1 MIVLFKKEETYKA
14 GGVFPVVSIPV
25 EAQGE
30 AKDFND
36 FQWWAPTDKW
46 NTWLKANPRSW
57 QAESEETEKDF
68 RKRLY
73 ESLVEEGEID
83 SKVLDF
89 TSFNSL
95 LEADAAGSGSAVAVS
110 SAEQPTEEQK
120 KNYTKFVFAY
130 NRLKEGGK
138 IKDELNASD
147 LKKGEDYAIIWDL
160 PGNGGASVV
169 ETRQAYKSKVVSDL
183 PNGVLVKI
191 DESIPFGKFQE
202 ESDAGNTIMKIAGFG
217 GQILAGGV
225 AAAAV
230 IGGGILATKA
240 IAGQAARFAAR
251 KSTSGGVSWLSRI
264 LGSGAETAVA
274 SNAPIAAV
282 DAAAAS
288 SSLELATGVSAEALG
303 TAGATEIT
311 VGSAVPAAAAASE
324 GGVAAGAAASNPIG
338 WIIAAVAVTAG
349 VVQRI
354 VNWTSDAQAPKLGD
368 IEDEGWAKDAFMPG
382 TIPDGE
388 AITICW
394 TQDAG
399 NSWFTDILWNEDTR
413 TTMDLIKLGNFK
425 GRSIFLMVQINSKE
439 YDAILKSKEMILLS
453 FEENAKFERGY
464 FDNDDLEFEM
474 IAVEKG
480 ESSNVISTIF
490 EGYCSWEEIEGAYRG
505 ADDSFV
511 GVPENAP
518 DEYSFHYKLGKGDRD
533 INVTGTLIKDLAS
546 LDVMKT
552 TFAVGSPA
560 PNESASTFNL
570 EIDWKKISES
580 TEVLSFSD
588 FSKLPLTAVPT
599 FEAEGDEAAAA
610 PTDPDNEDKYLTQTE
625 KIAAY
630 EVKTIEFADKALE
643 DQQLPDLKTFI
654 VPNNYLEAT
663 DNEEIVVQPIQEV
676 TLRYPRRG
684 TISVESEAA
693 PEPIPVGATGA
704 TGPDV
709 EGGVP
714 VEVTTDEVKIKY
726 RDNPEILN
734 KIGIGDTG
742 KIKDRDRKDK
752 HKFLDMITPEE
763 KKELGIEDWD
773 WIKKVKIYKDGKT
786 GEPYLIKFKS
796 GGLDEDRKRKI
807 TAEDPNFD
815 TALKVANRIQAG
827 FKQVEDKDSE

>member
-1 MIVLFKKEETYKA
+1 MIVLFKKGETYKA
-14 GGVFPVVSIPV
+14 GGAFPVVSIPV

-30 AKDFND
+30 KKDFND

-57 QAESEETEKDF
+57 QAESEEAEKDF
-68 RKRLY
+68 KKRLY

-95 LEADAAGSGSAVAVS
+95 LEEDAAGSGSSVAVS

-138 IKDELNASD
+138 IKDELNASS

-202 ESDAGNTIMKIAGFG
+202 ESDAGNTLMKIAGFG
-217 GQILAGGV
+217 SQILAGGV
-225 AAAAV
+225 AAAAA
-230 IGGGILATKA
+230 IGGGLWATKK
-240 IAGQAARFAAR
+240 IAGGAARLVAR
-251 KSTSGGVSWLSRI
+251 KEIKGGVSWLSRI
-264 LGSGAETAVA
+264 FGSGAGKGVA
-274 SNAPIAAV
+274 SNAAK
-282 DAAAAS
+282 
-288 SSLELATGVSAEALG
+288 
-303 TAGATEIT
+303 TAGYYKDGVLQQFVGKIPK
-311 VGSAVPAAAAASE
+311 GSAFVEVGAAIP
-324 GGVAAGAAASNPIG
+324 GAAAVEGGAGAGGIIAAESNPIG
-338 WIIAAVAVTAG
+338 WIITAVVITAG
-349 VVQRI
+349 IVQRL
-354 VNWTSDAQAPKLGD
+354 VNWTSDAQAPRLGD
-368 IEDEGWAKDAFMPG
+368 IEDEGWAKDSFMPG

-439 YDAILKSKEMILLS
+439 YDAVLKSKEMILLS

-480 ESSNVISTIF
+480 ESSNIISTIF
-490 EGYCSWEEIEGAYRG
+490 EGYCAWEEMEGAYRG

-560 PNESASTFNL
+560 PNESESTLNL

-580 TEVLSFSD
+580 TEVLSFSN
-588 FSKLPLTAVPT
+588 FSKLPLIAVPT
-599 FEAEGDEAAAA
+599 FEAEGDEAAA
-610 PTDPDNEDKYLTQTE
+610 PTDPDKEDKYLTQTE

-654 VPNNYLEAT
+654 VPNNYLEST

-676 TLRYPRRG
+676 TLKYPRRG

-693 PEPIPVGATGA
+693 PEPIPVGVEGVTGA
-704 TGPDV
+704 TGPDI

-714 VEVTTDEVKIKY
+714 IEVTTDQVKIKY
-726 RDNPEILN
+726 RDNPAALN
-734 KIGIGDTG
+734 SIGIPDVT
-742 KIKDRDRKDK
+742 KIKDKDK
-752 HKFLDMITPEE
+752 DDNIKILDMITPEE
-763 KKELGIEDWD
+763 KKDLDIEDWD
-773 WIKKVKIYKDGKT
+773 YIKKVKIYKDGKT
-786 GEPYLIKFKS
+786 GEPYLVKFRS
-796 GGLDEDRKRKI
+796 GGTSGYKKRKI
-807 TAEDPNFD
+807 KADNPNFD

>member
-25 EAQGE
+25 EGKGE

-83 SKVLDF
+83 VKVLDF

-130 NRLKEGGK
+130 NRLKGEGK
-138 IKDELNASD
+138 IKDELNASV

-160 PGNGGASVV
+160 PGNGGAPVV

-202 ESDAGNTIMKIAGFG
+202 ESDAGNTLMKIAGFG

-240 IAGQAARFAAR
+240 IAGGAARLAAR
-251 KSTSGGVSWLSRI
+251 SKISGGLTWLKNIVGR
-264 LGSGAETAVA
+264 GAGNAVA
-274 SNAPIAAV
+274 SNATTAAV
-282 DAAAAS
+282 DSAAA

-303 TAGATEIT
+303 GAGATEIVVGSTALETGGAITAST
-311 VGSAVPAAAAASE
+311 VGWIAAA
-324 GGVAAGAAASNPIG
+324 VLP
-338 WIIAAVAVTAG
+338 IAATI
-349 VVQRI
+349 QRL
-354 VNWTSDAQAPKLGD
+354 VNWTSDAQAPRLGQ

-439 YDAILKSKEMILLS
+439 YDAVLKSKEMVLLS
-453 FEENAKFERGY
+453 FEQNAKFERGY
-464 FDNDDLEFEM
+464 FNNDDLEFEM

-490 EGYCSWEEIEGAYRG
+490 EGYCTWEEMEGAYRG

-546 LDVMKT
+546 LDVMKK

-560 PNESASTFNL
+560 SNESAPTFNL

-580 TEVLSFSD
+580 TDVLSFSD
-588 FSKLPLTAVPT
+588 FSKLPLIAVPT

-610 PTDPDNEDKYLTQTE
+610 PTDPDKKNKYLTQTE

-663 DNEEIVVQPIQEV
+663 DNEEIIVQPIQDV
-676 TLRYPRRG
+676 TLKYPRKG

-693 PEPIPVGATGA
+693 PEPVPVGATGE
-704 TGPDV
+704 PEV

-726 RDNPEILN
+726 KDNPEILN
-734 KIGIGDTG
+734 KIGIDDAT
-742 KIKDRDRKDK
+742 KIKDKDRDDK
-752 HKFLDMITPEE
+752 IRFMDMVTPEE

-796 GGLDEDRKRKI
+796 GGLDADRKRKI
-807 TAEDPNFD
+807 TAKDSNFD

-827 FKQVEDKDSE
+827 FTQVEDEDSEEK

>member
-1 MIVLFKKEETYKA
+1 MIVLFKKGETYKA
-14 GGVFPVVSIPV
+14 GGAFPVVSIPV

-30 AKDFND
+30 KKDFND

-68 RKRLY
+68 KKRLY
-73 ESLVEEGEID
+73 ESLIKEGEID
-83 SKVLDF
+83 GKVLDF
-89 TSFNSL
+89 ISFNSL
-95 LEADAAGSGSAVAVS
+95 LEADAAGSGSSVAVS

-138 IKDELNASD
+138 IKDELNADS

-160 PGNGGASVV
+160 PGNTGAPVV

-183 PNGVLVKI
+183 SNGVLVKI
-191 DESIPFGKFQE
+191 DESIPFGKFQD
-202 ESDAGNTIMKIAGFG
+202 ESDAGNTLMKIAGFG

-225 AAAAV
+225 AAAAA
-230 IGGGILATKA
+230 IGGGLWATKK
-240 IAGQAARFAAR
+240 IAGGAARLVAR
-251 KSTSGGVSWLSRI
+251 KEIKGGVSWLSRI
-264 LGSGAETAVA
+264 FGSGAGKGVA
-274 SNAPIAAV
+274 SNAAK
-282 DAAAAS
+282 
-288 SSLELATGVSAEALG
+288 
-303 TAGATEIT
+303 TAGYYKDGVLQQFVGKIPK
-311 VGSAVPAAAAASE
+311 GSAFVEVGAAIP
-324 GGVAAGAAASNPIG
+324 GAAAVEGGAGAGGMIAAESNPIG
-338 WIIAAVAVTAG
+338 WIITAVVITAG
-349 VVQRI
+349 IVQRL
-354 VNWTSDAQAPKLGD
+354 VNWTSDAQAPRLGD
-368 IEDEGWAKDAFMPG
+368 IEDEGWAKDSFMPG

-439 YDAILKSKEMILLS
+439 YDAVLKSKEMILLS

-480 ESSNVISTIF
+480 ESSNIISTIF
-490 EGYCSWEEIEGAYRG
+490 EGYCAWEEMEGAYRG

-546 LDVMKT
+546 LDVMKK

-588 FSKLPLTAVPT
+588 FSKLPLIAVPT

-610 PTDPDNEDKYLTQTE
+610 PTDPDKEDKYLTQTE

-654 VPNNYLEAT
+654 VPNNYLEST

-676 TLRYPRRG
+676 TLKYPRRG

-693 PEPIPVGATGA
+693 PEPIPVGVEGVTGA
-704 TGPDV
+704 TGPDI

-714 VEVTTDEVKIKY
+714 IEVTTDQVKIKY
-726 RDNPEILN
+726 RDNPAALN
-734 KIGIGDTG
+734 SIGIPDVT
-742 KIKDRDRKDK
+742 KIKDKDK
-752 HKFLDMITPEE
+752 DDNIKILDMITPEE
-763 KKELGIEDWD
+763 KKDLDIEDWD
-773 WIKKVKIYKDGKT
+773 YIKKVKIYKDGKT
-786 GEPYLIKFKS
+786 GEPYLVKFRS
-796 GGLDEDRKRKI
+796 GGTSGYKKRKI
-807 TAEDPNFD
+807 KADNPNFD

>member
-25 EAQGE
+25 EGQGE

-83 SKVLDF
+83 AKVLDF

-95 LEADAAGSGSAVAVS
+95 LEADAAGSGSSVAVS

-130 NRLKEGGK
+130 NRLKEEGK
-138 IKDELNASD
+138 IKDELNAAD

-160 PGNGGASVV
+160 PGNDGASVV

-202 ESDAGNTIMKIAGFG
+202 ESNAGNILFKIAGFG

-225 AAAAV
+225 ATLAV
-230 IGGGILATKA
+230 VGGGLWAAKKVV
-240 IAGQAARFAAR
+240 GGAARLAAR
-251 KSTSGGVSWLSRI
+251 KSTSGGASWVYRI
-264 LGSGAETAVA
+264 LGSGAGKGVA
-274 SNAPIAAV
+274 SNAAKTAGYYKNGVLQQFVGKIPKGSAFVRVGAAIPGV
-282 DAAAAS
+282 AAAEGGAGAAS
-288 SSLELATGVSAEALG
+288 SAAL
-303 TAGATEIT
+303 
-311 VGSAVPAAAAASE
+311 
-324 GGVAAGAAASNPIG
+324 ASNPVG
-338 WIIAAVAVTAG
+338 WIIAAVVVTTG
-349 VVQRI
+349 VVQRL

-368 IEDEGWAKDAFMPG
+368 IEDEGWARDSFMPG

-413 TTMDLIKLGNFK
+413 TTMDLVKLGNFK

-453 FEENAKFERGY
+453 FEQNAKFERGY

-480 ESSNVISTIF
+480 ESSNIISTIF
-490 EGYCSWEEIEGAYRG
+490 EGYCAWEEMEGAYRG

-546 LDVMKT
+546 LDVMKK
-552 TFAVGSPA
+552 TFTVGSPA

-580 TEVLSFSD
+580 TEVLRFSD

-599 FEAEGDEAAAA
+599 FEAEGDEAAAD
-610 PTDPDNEDKYLTQTE
+610 PTDPDKEDKYLTQTE

-693 PEPIPVGATGA
+693 PEPVPVGATGA

-714 VEVTTDEVKIKY
+714 VEVTTGEVKIKY
-726 RDNPEILN
+726 RDNPGILN
-734 KIGIGDTG
+734 KIGIGDVS
-742 KIKDRDRKDK
+742 KIKDKDREDK
-752 HKFLDMITPEE
+752 INFLDMITPEE

-773 WIKKVKIYKDGKT
+773 WIKRVKIYKDGKT

-796 GGLDEDRKRKI
+796 GGLDADRKRKI

-827 FKQVEDKDSE
+827 FTQVEDGDSEEK

>member
-25 EAQGE
+25 EGQGE

-83 SKVLDF
+83 VKVLDF

-130 NRLKEGGK
+130 NRLKEEGK
-138 IKDELNASD
+138 IKDELNAAD

-160 PGNGGASVV
+160 PGNDGASVV

-202 ESDAGNTIMKIAGFG
+202 ESDAGNILFKIAGFG

-225 AAAAV
+225 AAVAV
-230 IGGGILATKA
+230 IGGGIWAGKK
-240 IAGQAARFAAR
+240 IAGGAARLAAR
-251 KSTSGGVSWLSRI
+251 SKISGGVSWLKNIVGR
-264 LGSGAETAVA
+264 GAGKGVA
-274 SNAPIAAV
+274 SNAAK
-282 DAAAAS
+282 
-288 SSLELATGVSAEALG
+288 
-303 TAGATEIT
+303 TAGYYKNGVLQQFVGKIPK
-311 VGSAVPAAAAASE
+311 GSAFVRVGAAIP
-324 GGVAAGAAASNPIG
+324 GVAAAEGGAGAATIAAAESNPIG
-338 WIIAAVAVTAG
+338 WIVTAVVVTAG
-349 VVQRI
+349 VVQRL

-368 IEDEGWAKDAFMPG
+368 IEDEGWARDSFMPG

-413 TTMDLIKLGNFK
+413 TTMDLVKLGNFK

-439 YDAILKSKEMILLS
+439 YDAILKSKEMVLLS
-453 FEENAKFERGY
+453 FEQNAKFERGY

-480 ESSNVISTIF
+480 ESSNIISTIF
-490 EGYCSWEEIEGAYRG
+490 EGYCTWEEMEGAYRG

-546 LDVMKT
+546 LDVMKK

-560 PNESASTFNL
+560 SNESASTFNL

-580 TEVLSFSD
+580 TEVLRFSD

-709 EGGVP
+709 GGGVP

-796 GGLDEDRKRKI
+796 GGLDEDRRRKI

-827 FKQVEDKDSE
+827 FTQVEDEDSEEK

>member
-25 EAQGE
+25 EGKGE

-130 NRLKEGGK
+130 NRLKGEGK
-138 IKDELNASD
+138 IKDELNASA

-160 PGNGGASVV
+160 PGNTGSSVV
-169 ETRQAYKSKVVSDL
+169 ESRQAYKSKVVSDL

-202 ESDAGNTIMKIAGFG
+202 ESDAGNTLMKIAGFG
-217 GQILAGGV
+217 SQILTGGLTAV
-225 AAAAV
+225 AA
-230 IGGGILATKA
+230 IGGGIWATKS
-240 IAGQAARFAAR
+240 IASRLAAR
-251 KSTSGGVSWLSRI
+251 KAINGGTSWLGRVV
-264 LGSGAETAVA
+264 GTGAEKAVSSGVARTAA
-274 SNAPIAAV
+274 SNLQYAKDVVAAIPG
-282 DAAAAS
+282 AG
-288 SSLELATGVSAEALG
+288 LEGA
-303 TAGATEIT
+303 AGASEIA
-311 VGSAVPAAAAASE
+311 VGAAVPAAAAAE
-324 GGVAAGAAASNPIG
+324 GGAAAASTTAAASNPIG

-439 YDAILKSKEMILLS
+439 YDAVLKSKEMILLS
-453 FEENAKFERGY
+453 FEQNAKFERGY

-490 EGYCSWEEIEGAYRG
+490 EGYCTWEEMEGAYRG

-546 LDVMKT
+546 LDVMNK

-560 PNESASTFNL
+560 SNESAPTFNL

-580 TEVLSFSD
+580 TDVLSFSD
-588 FSKLPLTAVPT
+588 FSKLPLIAVPT

-610 PTDPDNEDKYLTQTE
+610 PTDPDKENKYLTQTE

-663 DNEEIVVQPIQEV
+663 DNEEIIVQPIQDV
-676 TLRYPRRG
+676 TLKYPRRG
-684 TISVESEAA
+684 TITVESEAA
-693 PEPIPVGATGA
+693 PEPVPVGATGEP
-704 TGPDV
+704 GV

-726 RDNPEILN
+726 KDNPKILN
-734 KIGIGDTG
+734 KIGIDDAT
-742 KIKDRDRKDK
+742 KIKDKDRDDK
-752 HKFLDMITPEE
+752 IRFMDMVTPEE
-763 KKELGIEDWD
+763 KKELGMEDWD

-786 GEPYLIKFKS
+786 GEPYIIKFKS
-796 GGLDEDRKRKI
+796 GGLDADRKRKI
-807 TAEDPNFD
+807 TAKDSNFD

-827 FKQVEDKDSE
+827 FTQVEDEDSEEK

>member
-95 LEADAAGSGSAVAVS
+95 LEADAAGSGSSVAVS

-225 AAAAV
+225 AAAAA
-230 IGGGILATKA
+230 IGGGIWATKK
-240 IAGQAARFAAR
+240 IAGGAARLVAR
-251 KSTSGGVSWLSRI
+251 KEIKGGVSWLSRI
-264 LGSGAETAVA
+264 FGSGAGKGVA
-274 SNAPIAAV
+274 SNAAK
-282 DAAAAS
+282 
-288 SSLELATGVSAEALG
+288 
-303 TAGATEIT
+303 TAGYYKDGVLQQF
-311 VGSAVPAAAAASE
+311 VGKIPKGAAFVEVGAAIP
-324 GGVAAGAAASNPIG
+324 GVAAAEGGAGAATIAAAESNPIG
-338 WIIAAVAVTAG
+338 WIVTAVVITAG

-439 YDAILKSKEMILLS
+439 YDAVLKSKEMVLLS
-453 FEENAKFERGY
+453 FEQNAKFERGY

-490 EGYCSWEEIEGAYRG
+490 EGYCSWEEMEGAYRG

-560 PNESASTFNL
+560 PNESAPTFNL

-610 PTDPDNEDKYLTQTE
+610 PTDPDKENKYLTQTE

-827 FKQVEDKDSE
+827 FKEVEDKDSE

>member
-1 MIVLFKKEETYKA
+1 MIVLFKKGETYKA
-14 GGVFPVVSIPV
+14 GGVFPVMSIPV

-30 AKDFND
+30 KKDFND

-46 NTWLKANPRSW
+46 NSWLKANPRSW
-57 QAESEETEKDF
+57 QAESEESEKDF

-73 ESLVEEGEID
+73 ESLVKEGEING
-83 SKVLDF
+83 KVLDF

-95 LEADAAGSGSAVAVS
+95 LEADAAEPGSSVNVS

-130 NRLKEGGK
+130 NKLKEAGK
-138 IKDELNASD
+138 IKDELNAAS

-202 ESDAGNTIMKIAGFG
+202 ESDAGNTLMKIAGFG
-217 GQILAGGV
+217 GQILTGGLT
-225 AAAAV
+225 AAAA
-230 IGGGILATKA
+230 IGGGIWATKS
-240 IAGQAARFAAR
+240 IASRFASR
-251 KSTSGGVSWLSRI
+251 KAVNGGASWLSRI
-264 LGSGAETAVA
+264 IGTGAEKAVA
-274 SNAPIAAV
+274 SNASTAAV
-282 DAAAAS
+282 DSAVATE
-288 SSLELATGVSAEALG
+288 LELATGVGAESLGAASASEIAV
-303 TAGATEIT
+303 GAT
-311 VGSAVPAAAAASE
+311 VPAAAE
-324 GGVAAGAAASNPIG
+324 GGAGAATIAAAESNPIG
-338 WIIAAVAVTAG
+338 WIVTAVVIAAGTI
-349 VVQRI
+349 QRL
-354 VNWTSDAQAPKLGD
+354 VNFTSDAQAPRLGQ
-368 IEDEGWAKDAFMPG
+368 IEDEGWARDSFMPG

-413 TTMDLIKLGNFK
+413 TTMDLLKLGNFK
-425 GRSIFLMVQINSKE
+425 GRSVFLMVQINSKE

-453 FEENAKFERGY
+453 FDEKAKFERGY
-464 FDNDDLEFEM
+464 IDNDDLEFEM
-474 IAVEKG
+474 VAVEKG
-480 ESSNVISTIF
+480 EANNIISTIF
-490 EGYCSWEEIEGAYRG
+490 EGYCLWDEMEGAYRG

-518 DEYSFHYKLGKGDRD
+518 DEYSFHYKFGKGDRD
-533 INVTGTLIKDLAS
+533 VNVTGSLVKDIAS

-552 TFAVGSPA
+552 TFASGSPT
-560 PNESASTFNL
+560 PNESALTFKL
-570 EIDWKKISES
+570 GVDWKKISES
-580 TEVLSFSD
+580 SEVLSFSD

-599 FEAEGDEAAAA
+599 FEAEGDEAADTE
-610 PTDPDNEDKYLTQTE
+610 TDPEKKDKYLTQTE

-630 EVKTIEFADKALE
+630 EVKSIEFADKALE
-643 DQQLPDLKTFI
+643 GQPLPDLKTFI
-654 VPNNYLEAT
+654 VPNNFLEAT
-663 DNEEIVVQPIQEV
+663 DNEEIVVQPIQDV
-676 TLRYPRRG
+676 TLKYPRRG
-684 TISVESEAA
+684 TIIVESDAA
-693 PEPIPVGATGA
+693 PEPVPVGATGE
-704 TGPDV
+704 PEV

-726 RDNPEILN
+726 RDNPEVLN
-734 KIGIGDTG
+734 KAGIDDAT
-742 KIKDRDRKDK
+742 KIKDKDK
-752 HKFLDMITPEE
+752 EDKIKFMDMITPEE

-773 WIKKVKIYKDGKT
+773 WIKKLKIYKDGKT

-796 GGLDEDRKRKI
+796 GGLDADRKRKI
-807 TAEDPNFD
+807 SSEDANFD

-827 FKQVEDKDSE
+827 FTQVEDKDSE

>member
-1 MIVLFKKEETYKA
+1 
-14 GGVFPVVSIPV
+14 
-25 EAQGE
+25 
-30 AKDFND
+30 
-36 FQWWAPTDKW
+36 
-46 NTWLKANPRSW
+46 
-57 QAESEETEKDF
+57 
-68 RKRLY
+68 
-73 ESLVEEGEID
+73 
-83 SKVLDF
+83 
-89 TSFNSL
+89 
-95 LEADAAGSGSAVAVS
+95 
-110 SAEQPTEEQK
+110 
-120 KNYTKFVFAY
+120 
-130 NRLKEGGK
+130 
-138 IKDELNASD
+138 
-147 LKKGEDYAIIWDL
+147 
-160 PGNGGASVV
+160 VV

-202 ESDAGNTIMKIAGFG
+202 ESDAGNTLMKIAGFG

-225 AAAAV
+225 AAAAA
-230 IGGGILATKA
+230 IGGGLWATKKV
-240 IAGQAARFAAR
+240 AGVAARLVAR
-251 KSTSGGVSWLSRI
+251 KEIKGGVSWLSRI
-264 LGSGAETAVA
+264 FGSGAGKGVA
-274 SNAPIAAV
+274 SNAAK
-282 DAAAAS
+282 
-288 SSLELATGVSAEALG
+288 
-303 TAGATEIT
+303 TAGYYKDGVLQQFVGKIPKGSAFVEVGASTIPGVVATETAAGISAAT
-311 VGSAVPAAAAASE
+311 VG
-324 GGVAAGAAASNPIG
+324 
-338 WIIAAVAVTAG
+338 WIAAAVAVTAG
-349 VVQRI
+349 VVQRL
-354 VNWTSDAQAPKLGD
+354 VNWTSDAQAPRLGD
-368 IEDEGWAKDAFMPG
+368 IEDEGWAKDSFMPG

-480 ESSNVISTIF
+480 ESNNIISTIF
-490 EGYCSWEEIEGAYRG
+490 EGYCAWEEMEGAYRG

-552 TFAVGSPA
+552 TFAAGSPA

-580 TEVLSFSD
+580 SEVLKFSD

-599 FEAEGDEAAAA
+599 FEAEGDEAAA
-610 PTDPDNEDKYLTQTE
+610 PTDPDKEDKYLTQTE

-663 DNEEIVVQPIQEV
+663 DNEEILVQPIQEV
-676 TLRYPRRG
+676 TLKYPRRG
-684 TISVESEAA
+684 TITVESEAA
-693 PEPIPVGATGA
+693 PEPIPVGVEGVTGA
-704 TGPDV
+704 TGPDI

-714 VEVTTDEVKIKY
+714 IEVTTDEVKIKY

-734 KIGIGDTG
+734 KIGIDDAT
-742 KIKDRDRKDK
+742 KIKDRDREDK
-752 HKFLDMITPEE
+752 IKFLDMITPEE

-773 WIKKVKIYKDGKT
+773 WIKKIKVYKDGKT

-796 GGLDEDRKRKI
+796 GGLDADRKRKI
-807 TAEDPNFD
+807 TAKDPNFD

>member
-95 LEADAAGSGSAVAVS
+95 LEADAAGSGSSVAVS

-225 AAAAV
+225 AAAAA
-230 IGGGILATKA
+230 IGGGIWATKK
-240 IAGQAARFAAR
+240 IAGGAARLVAR
-251 KSTSGGVSWLSRI
+251 KEIKGGVSWLSRI
-264 LGSGAETAVA
+264 FGSGAGKGVA
-274 SNAPIAAV
+274 SNAAK
-282 DAAAAS
+282 
-288 SSLELATGVSAEALG
+288 
-303 TAGATEIT
+303 TAGYYKDGVLQQF
-311 VGSAVPAAAAASE
+311 VGKIPKGAAFVEVGAAIP
-324 GGVAAGAAASNPIG
+324 GVAAAEGGAGAATIAAAESNPIG
-338 WIIAAVAVTAG
+338 WIVTAVVITAG

-490 EGYCSWEEIEGAYRG
+490 EGYCSWEEMEGAYRG

-827 FKQVEDKDSE
+827 FKEVEDKDSE

>member
-1 MIVLFKKEETYKA
+1 MIVLFKKGETYKA
-14 GGVFPVVSIPV
+14 GGAFPVVSIPV

-30 AKDFND
+30 KKDFND

-68 RKRLY
+68 KKRLY
-73 ESLVEEGEID
+73 ESLIKEGEID
-83 SKVLDF
+83 GKVLDF
-89 TSFNSL
+89 ISFNSL
-95 LEADAAGSGSAVAVS
+95 LEADAAGSGSSVAVS

-138 IKDELNASD
+138 IKDELNADS

-160 PGNGGASVV
+160 PGNTGAPVV

-191 DESIPFGKFQE
+191 DESIPFGKFQD
-202 ESDAGNTIMKIAGFG
+202 ESDAGNTLMKIAGFG

-225 AAAAV
+225 AAAAA
-230 IGGGILATKA
+230 IGGGLWATKK
-240 IAGQAARFAAR
+240 IAGGAARLVAR
-251 KSTSGGVSWLSRI
+251 KEIKGGVSWLSRI
-264 LGSGAETAVA
+264 FGSGAGKGVA
-274 SNAPIAAV
+274 SNAAK
-282 DAAAAS
+282 
-288 SSLELATGVSAEALG
+288 
-303 TAGATEIT
+303 TAGYYKDGVLQQFVGKIPK
-311 VGSAVPAAAAASE
+311 GSAFVEVGAAIP
-324 GGVAAGAAASNPIG
+324 GAAAVEGGAGAGGMIAAESNPIG
-338 WIIAAVAVTAG
+338 WIITAVVITAG
-349 VVQRI
+349 IVQRL
-354 VNWTSDAQAPKLGD
+354 VNWTSDAQAPRLGD
-368 IEDEGWAKDAFMPG
+368 IEDEGWAKDSFMPG

-439 YDAILKSKEMILLS
+439 YDAVLKSKEMILLS

-480 ESSNVISTIF
+480 ESSNIISTIF
-490 EGYCSWEEIEGAYRG
+490 EGYCAWEEMEGAYRG

-546 LDVMKT
+546 LDVMKK

-588 FSKLPLTAVPT
+588 FSKLPLIAVPT

-610 PTDPDNEDKYLTQTE
+610 PTDPDKADKYLTQTE

-654 VPNNYLEAT
+654 VPNNYLEST

-676 TLRYPRRG
+676 TLKYPRRG

-693 PEPIPVGATGA
+693 PEPIPVGVEGVTGA
-704 TGPDV
+704 TGPDI

-714 VEVTTDEVKIKY
+714 IEVTTDQVKIKY
-726 RDNPEILN
+726 RDNPAALN
-734 KIGIGDTG
+734 SIGIPDVT
-742 KIKDRDRKDK
+742 KIKDKDK
-752 HKFLDMITPEE
+752 DDNIKILDMITPEE
-763 KKELGIEDWD
+763 KKDLDIEDWD
-773 WIKKVKIYKDGKT
+773 YIKKVKIYKDGKT
-786 GEPYLIKFKS
+786 GEPYLVKFRS
-796 GGLDEDRKRKI
+796 GGTSGYKKRKI
-807 TAEDPNFD
+807 KADNPNFD

>member
-1 MIVLFKKEETYKA
+1 MIVLFKKGETYKA
-14 GGVFPVVSIPV
+14 GGSFPVVSIPV

-30 AKDFND
+30 KKDFND

-46 NTWLKANPRSW
+46 NTWLKAHPRSW

-73 ESLVEEGEID
+73 ESLVKEGEID

-95 LEADAAGSGSAVAVS
+95 LEADAAGSGSSVSVS
-110 SAEQPTEEQK
+110 SSEQPTEDQK
-120 KNYTKFVFAY
+120 KNYTKFIFAY
-130 NRLKEGGK
+130 NRLKESGK
-138 IKDELNASD
+138 IKDELNAAS

-160 PGNGGASVV
+160 PGNGGAPVV

-191 DESIPFGKFQE
+191 DETIPFGKLQD
-202 ESDAGNTIMKIAGFG
+202 ESDAGNVLMKIAGFG
-217 GQILAGGV
+217 GQILAGGLT
-225 AAAAV
+225 AAAA
-230 IGGGILATKA
+230 IGGGIWATKSIASRLISRKA
-240 IAGQAARFAAR
+240 I
-251 KSTSGGVSWLSRI
+251 SGGTSWFGRI
-264 LGSGAETAVA
+264 LGSGAEKAVA
-274 SNAPIAAV
+274 SGYYK
-282 DAAAAS
+282 D
-288 SSLELATGVSAEALG
+288 GVIQQFAGKIPKGSTFVEVGETIPGAIEAG
-303 TAGATEIT
+303 E
-311 VGSAVPAAAAASE
+311 
-324 GGVAAGAAASNPIG
+324 GAAALATVG
-338 WIIAAVAVTAG
+338 WIAAAVAVTATI
-349 VVQRI
+349 QRL
-354 VNWTSDAQAPKLGD
+354 VNWTSDAQAPRLGQ
-368 IEDEGWAKDAFMPG
+368 IEDEGWANDSFMPG

-399 NSWFTDILWNEDTR
+399 NSWFEDVLWNEDTR

-439 YDAILKSKEMILLS
+439 YDAVLKSKEMILLS
-453 FEENAKFERGY
+453 FEQNAKFERGY

-480 ESSNVISTIF
+480 ESNNIISTIF
-490 EGYCSWEEIEGAYRG
+490 GGYCTWEEMEGAYRG

-533 INVTGTLIKDLAS
+533 INVTGTLIKDIGS

-552 TFAVGSPA
+552 TFAAGSPA
-560 PNESASTFNL
+560 PNESAATFNL

-580 TEVLSFSD
+580 SGVLSFSD

-599 FEAEGDEAAAA
+599 FEAEGDEAAAVK
-610 PTDPDNEDKYLTQTE
+610 TDPEKENKYLTQTE

-663 DNEEIVVQPIQEV
+663 DNEEIVVQPIQDV
-676 TLRYPRRG
+676 TLKYPRRG
-684 TISVESEAA
+684 TITVESDSA
-693 PEPIPVGATGA
+693 PEPVPVGATGE
-704 TGPDV
+704 PEV

-714 VEVTTDEVKIKY
+714 IEVTTDEVKIKY
-726 RDNPEILN
+726 KDNPEVLN
-734 KIGIGDTG
+734 KIGIDDAT
-742 KIKDRDRKDK
+742 KIKDKDRDDK
-752 HKFLDMITPEE
+752 IRFMDMITPEE

-796 GGLDEDRKRKI
+796 GGLDADRKRKI
-807 TAEDPNFD
+807 SAEDSNFD
-815 TALKVANRIQAG
+815 AALKVANRIQAG
-827 FKQVEDKDSE
+827 FTQVEDKDSEEK

>member
-1 MIVLFKKEETYKA
+1 MIVLFKKGETYKA
-14 GGVFPVVSIPV
+14 GGAFPVVSIPV

-30 AKDFND
+30 KKDFND

-57 QAESEETEKDF
+57 QAESEETEKEF
-68 RKRLY
+68 KKRLY
-73 ESLVEEGEID
+73 ESLVKEGEID
-83 SKVLDF
+83 AKVLDF
-89 TSFNSL
+89 SSFNSL
-95 LEADAAGSGSAVAVS
+95 LEADAAGSGSSVSVS
-110 SAEQPTEEQK
+110 SADQPSEEQK

-138 IKDELNASD
+138 IKDELNAAS

-160 PGNGGASVV
+160 PGNTGAPVV

-202 ESDAGNTIMKIAGFG
+202 ESDAGNVLMKIAGFG
-217 GQILAGGV
+217 SQILAGGLTTV
-225 AAAAV
+225 AA
-230 IGGGILATKA
+230 IGGGIWATKS
-240 IAGQAARFAAR
+240 IGSRLAAR
-251 KSTSGGVSWLSRI
+251 KAINGGTSWLSRI
-264 LGSGAETAVA
+264 VGGGAEKAVA
-274 SNAPIAAV
+274 SNSS
-282 DAAAAS
+282 AAAATE
-288 SSLELATGVSAEALG
+288 LELATGVGAESLG
-303 TAGATEIT
+303 AAGATEIAVGSTALETGGAISAAT
-311 VGSAVPAAAAASE
+311 VG
-324 GGVAAGAAASNPIG
+324 
-338 WIIAAVAVTAG
+338 WIAAAVAVTAG
-349 VVQRI
+349 VVQRL
-354 VNWTSDAQAPKLGD
+354 VNWTSDAQAPRLGQ
-368 IEDEGWAKDAFMPG
+368 IEDEGWANDSFMPG

-439 YDAILKSKEMILLS
+439 YDAILKSKEMVLLS
-453 FEENAKFERGY
+453 FEQNAKFERGY

-480 ESSNVISTIF
+480 EYNNFISTIF
-490 EGYCSWEEIEGAYRG
+490 EGYCTWEEMEGAYRG
-505 ADDSFV
+505 ADDAFV

-533 INVTGTLIKDLAS
+533 INVTGTLIKDIGS

-552 TFAVGSPA
+552 TFVAGSST
-560 PNESASTFNL
+560 PNESASTFRL
-570 EIDWKKISES
+570 DIDWKKISES
-580 TEVLSFSD
+580 SGVLSFSD
-588 FSKLPLTAVPT
+588 FSKLPLTAVST
-599 FEAEGDEAAAA
+599 FEAEEVAKM
-610 PTDPDNEDKYLTQTE
+610 DPEKENKYLTQTE

-663 DNEEIVVQPIQEV
+663 DNEEIVVQPIQDV
-676 TLRYPRRG
+676 TLKYPRRG
-684 TISVESEAA
+684 TITVESDAA
-693 PEPIPVGATGA
+693 PEPVPVGATGE
-704 TGPDV
+704 PEV

-726 RDNPEILN
+726 KDNPEILN
-734 KIGIGDTG
+734 KIGIDDYT
-742 KIKDRDRKDK
+742 KIKDKDK
-752 HKFLDMITPEE
+752 EDKIKFLDMITPEE

-796 GGLDEDRKRKI
+796 GGLGADRRRKI
-807 TAEDPNFD
+807 TAEDSNFD
-815 TALKVANRIQAG
+815 AALKVANRIQAG
-827 FKQVEDKDSE
+827 FTQVEDKDSEEK

>member
-1 MIVLFKKEETYKA
+1 MIVLFKKGETYKA
-14 GGVFPVVSIPV
+14 GGAFPVVSIPV

-30 AKDFND
+30 KKDFND

-68 RKRLY
+68 KKRLY

-95 LEADAAGSGSAVAVS
+95 LEADAAGSGSSVSVS

-138 IKDELNASD
+138 IKDELNAAS

-160 PGNGGASVV
+160 PGNTGAPVV
-169 ETRQAYKSKVVSDL
+169 ETRQAYRSKVVSDL

-191 DESIPFGKFQE
+191 DETIPFGKFQE
-202 ESDAGNTIMKIAGFG
+202 ESDAGNILMKIAGFG
-217 GQILAGGV
+217 SQILAGGLT
-225 AAAAV
+225 AAAA
-230 IGGGILATKA
+230 IGGGIWATKS
-240 IAGQAARFAAR
+240 IASRLSAR
-251 KSTSGGVSWLSRI
+251 KAISGGTSWLSRI
-264 LGSGAETAVA
+264 IGGGAEKAVA
-274 SNAPIAAV
+274 SNASTAAV
-282 DAAAAS
+282 DAAAATE
-288 SSLELATGVSAEALG
+288 LELATGVGAEALG
-303 TAGATEIT
+303 ASEIAVGA
-311 VGSAVPAAAAASE
+311 AVPAAAE
-324 GGVAAGAAASNPIG
+324 GGAGAATIAAAESNPVG
-338 WIIAAVAVTAG
+338 WIVTAAVIAAGTI
-349 VVQRI
+349 QRL
-354 VNWTSDAQAPKLGD
+354 VNWTSDAQAPRLGQ
-368 IEDEGWAKDAFMPG
+368 IEDEGWARDSFMPG

-425 GRSIFLMVQINSKE
+425 GRSIFLLVQINSKE
-439 YDAILKSKEMILLS
+439 YDAVLKSKEMILLS
-453 FEENAKFERGY
+453 FDGNAKFERGY

-480 ESSNVISTIF
+480 ESNNFISTIF
-490 EGYCSWEEIEGAYRG
+490 EGYCTWDEMEGAYRG

-533 INVTGTLIKDLAS
+533 INVTGTLIKDIGS

-552 TFAVGSPA
+552 TFVAGSPT
-560 PNESASTFNL
+560 PNESASTFRL
-570 EIDWKKISES
+570 DIDWKKISES
-580 TEVLSFSD
+580 SGVLSFSD
-588 FSKLPLTAVPT
+588 FSKLPLTMVPT
-599 FEAEGDEAAAA
+599 FEAEGEEASAVK
-610 PTDPDNEDKYLTQTE
+610 TDPEKENKYLTQTE

-663 DNEEIVVQPIQEV
+663 DNEEIVVQPIQDV
-676 TLRYPRRG
+676 TLKYPRRG
-684 TISVESEAA
+684 TISVESDAA
-693 PEPIPVGATGA
+693 PEPVPVGATGE
-704 TGPDV
+704 PEV

-714 VEVTTDEVKIKY
+714 IEVTTDEVKIK
-726 RDNPEILN
+726 
-734 KIGIGDTG
+734 
-742 KIKDRDRKDK
+742 
-752 HKFLDMITPEE
+752 
-763 KKELGIEDWD
+763 
-773 WIKKVKIYKDGKT
+773 
-786 GEPYLIKFKS
+786 
-796 GGLDEDRKRKI
+796 
-807 TAEDPNFD
+807 
-815 TALKVANRIQAG
+815 
-827 FKQVEDKDSE
+827 

>member
-1 MIVLFKKEETYKA
+1 MIVLFKKGETYKA
-14 GGVFPVVSIPV
+14 GGAFPVVSIPV

-30 AKDFND
+30 KKDFND

-46 NTWLKANPRSW
+46 NSWLKANPRSW
-57 QAESEETEKDF
+57 QAESEEPEKDF
-68 RKRLY
+68 KKRLY
-73 ESLVEEGEID
+73 ESLVKEGEID
-83 SKVLDF
+83 GKVLDF

-95 LEADAAGSGSAVAVS
+95 LEADAAGSDSSVSVS
-110 SAEQPTEEQK
+110 SEDQPTEEQK

-130 NRLKEGGK
+130 NRLKEAGK
-138 IKDELNASD
+138 IKDELNAAS

-160 PGNGGASVV
+160 PGNTGAPVV

-202 ESDAGNTIMKIAGFG
+202 GSDAGNTLLKIAGFG
-217 GQILAGGV
+217 SQILVGGLTAV
-225 AAAAV
+225 AA
-230 IGGGILATKA
+230 IGGGIWATKS
-240 IAGQAARFAAR
+240 ISSRLAAR
-251 KSTSGGVSWLSRI
+251 KAINGGTSWLSRI
-264 LGSGAETAVA
+264 VGGGAEKAVA
-274 SNAPIAAV
+274 SNASTAAV
-282 DAAAAS
+282 DAAAATE
-288 SSLELATGVSAEALG
+288 LELATGVGAEALG
-303 TAGATEIT
+303 ASEIAVGA
-311 VGSAVPAAAAASE
+311 AVPAAAE
-324 GGVAAGAAASNPIG
+324 GGAGAATIAAAESNPVG
-338 WIIAAVAVTAG
+338 WIVTAAVIAAGTI
-349 VVQRI
+349 QRL
-354 VNWTSDAQAPKLGD
+354 VNFTSDAQAPRLGQ
-368 IEDEGWAKDAFMPG
+368 IEDEGWARDSFMPG

-413 TTMDLIKLGNFK
+413 TTMDLVKLGNFK

-439 YDAILKSKEMILLS
+439 YDAVLKSKEMILLS
-453 FEENAKFERGY
+453 FDQNAKFERGY

-480 ESSNVISTIF
+480 ESNNFISTIF
-490 EGYCSWEEIEGAYRG
+490 EGYCTWDEMEGAYRG

-518 DEYSFHYKLGKGDRD
+518 DEYSFHYKFGKGDRD
-533 INVTGTLIKDLAS
+533 VNVTGTLIKDIGS

-552 TFAVGSPA
+552 TFVAGKPT
-560 PNESASTFNL
+560 PNESASTFRL
-570 EIDWKKISES
+570 DIDWKKISES
-580 TEVLSFSD
+580 SGVLSFSD
-588 FSKLPLTAVPT
+588 FSKFPLTVVPT
-599 FEAEGDEAAAA
+599 FEAEGDEASALK
-610 PTDPDNEDKYLTQTE
+610 TDPDKENKYLTQTE

-643 DQQLPDLKTFI
+643 GQQLPDLKTFI
-654 VPNNYLEAT
+654 VPNSYLEAT
-663 DNEEIVVQPIQEV
+663 DNEEIVVQPIQDV
-676 TLRYPRRG
+676 TLKYPRRG
-684 TISVESEAA
+684 TVIVESEAA
-693 PEPIPVGATGA
+693 PEPVPAGATGE
-704 TGPDV
+704 PEV

-726 RDNPEILN
+726 RDNPEVLN
-734 KIGIGDTG
+734 KIGIDDAT
-742 KIKDRDRKDK
+742 KIKDKDREDK
-752 HKFLDMITPEE
+752 IKFLDMITPEE

-796 GGLDEDRKRKI
+796 GGLDADRRRKI
-807 TAEDPNFD
+807 SSEDANFD

-827 FKQVEDKDSE
+827 FTQVEDKDSEEK

>member
-73 ESLVEEGEID
+73 ESLIKEGEID
-83 SKVLDF
+83 GKVLDF

-95 LEADAAGSGSAVAVS
+95 LEADAAGSGSSVAVS

-202 ESDAGNTIMKIAGFG
+202 ESDAGNTIMKIAEFG
-217 GQILAGGV
+217 TQILVGGVAAVAAIGGGIWAGKKVAGGV
-225 AAAAV
+225 AR
-230 IGGGILATKA
+230 L
-240 IAGQAARFAAR
+240 AARE
-251 KSTSGGVSWLSRI
+251 KITGGVSWVSRI
-264 LGSGAETAVA
+264 LGSGAGKSVA
-274 SNAPIAAV
+274 SNAAKTAGYYKDGVLQQFVGKIPKGAAFV
-282 DAAAAS
+282 EVGAAIPGLAAAEGGAAAAS
-288 SSLELATGVSAEALG
+288 
-303 TAGATEIT
+303 TA
-311 VGSAVPAAAAASE
+311 
-324 GGVAAGAAASNPIG
+324 AAASNPVG
-338 WIIAAVAVTAG
+338 WIIAAVVITTG
-349 VVQRI
+349 TIQRL
-354 VNWTSDAQAPKLGD
+354 VNWTSDAQAPRLED
-368 IEDEGWAKDAFMPG
+368 IKDEGWANDSFMPG

-413 TTMDLIKLGNFK
+413 TTMDLVKLGNFK

-439 YDAILKSKEMILLS
+439 YDAILKSKEMVLLS
-453 FEENAKFERGY
+453 FEQNARFERGY

-490 EGYCSWEEIEGAYRG
+490 EGYCSWEEMEGAYRG

-552 TFAVGSPA
+552 TFTVGSPA

-610 PTDPDNEDKYLTQTE
+610 APTDPDNVDKYLTQTE

-676 TLRYPRRG
+676 TLRYPRKG
-684 TISVESEAA
+684 TITVESDAS
-693 PEPIPVGATGA
+693 PEPIPVGVEGATGA

-807 TAEDPNFD
+807 TAEDSNFD
-815 TALKVANRIQAG
+815 TALKVANRIKAG

>member
-1 MIVLFKKEETYKA
+1 MIVLFKKGETYKA
-14 GGVFPVVSIPV
+14 GGAFPVVSIPV

-30 AKDFND
+30 KKDFND

-68 RKRLY
+68 KKRLY

-95 LEADAAGSGSAVAVS
+95 LEADAAGSGSSVSVS

-138 IKDELNASD
+138 IKDELNAAS

-160 PGNGGASVV
+160 PGNTGAPVV
-169 ETRQAYKSKVVSDL
+169 ETRQAYRSKVVSDL

-191 DESIPFGKFQE
+191 DETIPFGKFQE
-202 ESDAGNTIMKIAGFG
+202 ESDAGNILMKIAGFG
-217 GQILAGGV
+217 SQILAGGLT
-225 AAAAV
+225 AAAA
-230 IGGGILATKA
+230 IGGGIWATKS
-240 IAGQAARFAAR
+240 IASRLSAR
-251 KSTSGGVSWLSRI
+251 KAISGGTSWLSRI
-264 LGSGAETAVA
+264 IGGGAEKAVA
-274 SNAPIAAV
+274 SNASTAAV
-282 DAAAAS
+282 DAAAATE
-288 SSLELATGVSAEALG
+288 LELATGVGAEALG
-303 TAGATEIT
+303 ASEIAVGA
-311 VGSAVPAAAAASE
+311 AVPAAAE
-324 GGVAAGAAASNPIG
+324 GGAGAATIAAAESNPVG
-338 WIIAAVAVTAG
+338 WIVTAAVIAAGTI
-349 VVQRI
+349 QRL
-354 VNWTSDAQAPKLGD
+354 VNWTSDAQAPRLGQ
-368 IEDEGWAKDAFMPG
+368 IEDEGWARDSFMPG

-425 GRSIFLMVQINSKE
+425 GRSIFLLVQINSKE
-439 YDAILKSKEMILLS
+439 YDAVLKSKEMILLS
-453 FEENAKFERGY
+453 FDGNAKFERGY

-480 ESSNVISTIF
+480 ESNNFISTIF
-490 EGYCSWEEIEGAYRG
+490 EGYCTWDEMEGAYRG

-533 INVTGTLIKDLAS
+533 INVTGTLIKDIGS

-552 TFAVGSPA
+552 TFVAGSPT
-560 PNESASTFNL
+560 PNESASTFRL
-570 EIDWKKISES
+570 DIDWKKISES
-580 TEVLSFSD
+580 SGVLSFSD
-588 FSKLPLTAVPT
+588 FSKLPLTMVPT
-599 FEAEGDEAAAA
+599 FEAEGEEASAVK
-610 PTDPDNEDKYLTQTE
+610 TDPEKENKYLTQTE

-663 DNEEIVVQPIQEV
+663 DNEEIVVQPIQDV
-676 TLRYPRRG
+676 TLKYPRRG
-684 TISVESEAA
+684 TITVESDAA
-693 PEPIPVGATGA
+693 PEPVPVGATGE
-704 TGPDV
+704 PEV

-714 VEVTTDEVKIKY
+714 IEVTTDEVKIKY
-726 RDNPEILN
+726 KDNPEVLN
-734 KIGIGDTG
+734 KIGIDDAT
-742 KIKDRDRKDK
+742 KIKDKDREDK
-752 HKFLDMITPEE
+752 IKFLDMITPEE

-796 GGLDEDRKRKI
+796 GGLDSDRRRKI
-807 TAEDPNFD
+807 TTEDSNFD

-827 FKQVEDKDSE
+827 FTQVEDKDSEEK

>member
-1 MIVLFKKEETYKA
+1 MIVLFKKGETYKA
-14 GGVFPVVSIPV
+14 GGAFPVVSIPV
-25 EAQGE
+25 EGKGE
-30 AKDFND
+30 SKDFND

-57 QAESEETEKDF
+57 QAESEEAEKDF
-68 RKRLY
+68 KKRLY

-95 LEADAAGSGSAVAVS
+95 LEEDAAGSGSSVAVS

-138 IKDELNASD
+138 IKDELNASS

-202 ESDAGNTIMKIAGFG
+202 ESDAGNTLMKIAGFG

-225 AAAAV
+225 AAAAA
-230 IGGGILATKA
+230 IGGGLWATKK
-240 IAGQAARFAAR
+240 IAGGAARLVAR
-251 KSTSGGVSWLSRI
+251 KEIKGGVSWLSRI
-264 LGSGAETAVA
+264 FGSGAGKGVA
-274 SNAPIAAV
+274 SNAAK
-282 DAAAAS
+282 
-288 SSLELATGVSAEALG
+288 
-303 TAGATEIT
+303 TAGYYKDGVLQQFVGKIPK
-311 VGSAVPAAAAASE
+311 GSAFVEVGAAIP
-324 GGVAAGAAASNPIG
+324 GAAAVEGGAGAGGIIAAESNPIG
-338 WIIAAVAVTAG
+338 WIITAVVVTAG
-349 VVQRI
+349 IVQRL
-354 VNWTSDAQAPKLGD
+354 VNWTSDAQAPRLGD
-368 IEDEGWAKDAFMPG
+368 IEDEGWAKDSFMPG

-439 YDAILKSKEMILLS
+439 YDAVLKSKEMILLS

-480 ESSNVISTIF
+480 ESSNIISTIF
-490 EGYCSWEEIEGAYRG
+490 EGYCAWEEMEGAYRG

-560 PNESASTFNL
+560 PNESASTLNL

-580 TEVLSFSD
+580 TEVLSFSN
-588 FSKLPLTAVPT
+588 FSKLPLIAVPT
-599 FEAEGDEAAAA
+599 FEAEGDEAAA
-610 PTDPDNEDKYLTQTE
+610 PTDPDKEDKYLTQTE

-654 VPNNYLEAT
+654 VPNNYLEST

-676 TLRYPRRG
+676 TLKYPRRG

-693 PEPIPVGATGA
+693 PEPIPVGVEGVTGA
-704 TGPDV
+704 TGPDI

-714 VEVTTDEVKIKY
+714 IEVTTDQVKIKY
-726 RDNPEILN
+726 RDNPAALN
-734 KIGIGDTG
+734 SIGIPDVT
-742 KIKDRDRKDK
+742 KIKDKDK
-752 HKFLDMITPEE
+752 DDNIKILDMITPEE
-763 KKELGIEDWD
+763 KKDLDIEDWD
-773 WIKKVKIYKDGKT
+773 YIKKVKIYKDGKT
-786 GEPYLIKFKS
+786 GEPYLVKFRS
-796 GGLDEDRKRKI
+796 GGTSGYKKRKI
-807 TAEDPNFD
+807 KADNPNFD

>member
-1 MIVLFKKEETYKA
+1 MIVLFKKGEIYKA
-14 GGVFPVVSIPV
+14 GGAFPVVSIPV
-25 EAQGE
+25 EGEGE

-68 RKRLY
+68 KNRLY

-95 LEADAAGSGSAVAVS
+95 LEEDAAGSGSSVAVS

-138 IKDELNASD
+138 IKDELNASS

-202 ESDAGNTIMKIAGFG
+202 ESDAGNTLMKIAGFG
-217 GQILAGGV
+217 SQILAGGV
-225 AAAAV
+225 AAAAA
-230 IGGGILATKA
+230 IGGGLWATKK
-240 IAGQAARFAAR
+240 IAGGAARLVAR
-251 KSTSGGVSWLSRI
+251 KEIKGGVGWLARI
-264 LGSGAETAVA
+264 FGSGAGKGVA
-274 SNAPIAAV
+274 SNAAKTAGYYKDGVLQQFVGKIPKGAAFV
-282 DAAAAS
+282 EVGAAIPGAAAA
-288 SSLELATGVSAEALG
+288 
-303 TAGATEIT
+303 TET
-311 VGSAVPAAAAASE
+311 
-324 GGVAAGAAASNPIG
+324 AAGAGGIAALESNPIG
-338 WIIAAVAVTAG
+338 WIITAVVVTTG
-349 VVQRI
+349 IVQRL
-354 VNWTSDAQAPKLGD
+354 VNWTSDAQAPRLGD
-368 IEDEGWAKDAFMPG
+368 IEDEGWAKDSFMPG

-480 ESSNVISTIF
+480 ESNNIISTIF
-490 EGYCSWEEIEGAYRG
+490 EGYCAWEEMEGAYRG

-552 TFAVGSPA
+552 TFAAGSPA

-580 TEVLSFSD
+580 SEVLKFSD

-599 FEAEGDEAAAA
+599 FEAEGDEAAA
-610 PTDPDNEDKYLTQTE
+610 PTDPDKEDKYLTQTE

-663 DNEEIVVQPIQEV
+663 DNEEILVQPIQEV
-676 TLRYPRRG
+676 TLKYPRRG
-684 TISVESEAA
+684 TITVESEAA
-693 PEPIPVGATGA
+693 PEPVPVGVTGA
-704 TGPDV
+704 TGSDV

-734 KIGIGDTG
+734 KIGIDDAT
-742 KIKDRDRKDK
+742 KIKDRDREDK
-752 HKFLDMITPEE
+752 IKFLDMITPEE

-773 WIKKVKIYKDGKT
+773 WIKKIKVYKDGKT

-796 GGLDEDRKRKI
+796 GGLDADRKRKI
-807 TAEDPNFD
+807 TAKDPNFD

>member
-1 MIVLFKKEETYKA
+1 MIVLFKKGETYKA

-30 AKDFND
+30 KKDFND

-68 RKRLY
+68 KKRLY

-95 LEADAAGSGSAVAVS
+95 LEADAAGSDSSVSVS

-138 IKDELNASD
+138 IKDELNAAS

-160 PGNGGASVV
+160 PGNTGAPVV
-169 ETRQAYKSKVVSDL
+169 ETRQAYRSKVVSDL

-191 DESIPFGKFQE
+191 DETIPFGKFQE
-202 ESDAGNTIMKIAGFG
+202 ESDAGNILMKIAGFG
-217 GQILAGGV
+217 SQILAGGLT
-225 AAAAV
+225 AAAA
-230 IGGGILATKA
+230 IGGGIWATKS
-240 IAGQAARFAAR
+240 IASRLSAR
-251 KSTSGGVSWLSRI
+251 KAISGGTSWLSRI
-264 LGSGAETAVA
+264 IGGGAEKAVT
-274 SNAPIAAV
+274 SNASTAAV
-282 DAAAAS
+282 DAAAATE
-288 SSLELATGVSAEALG
+288 LELATGVGAEALG
-303 TAGATEIT
+303 ASEIAVGA
-311 VGSAVPAAAAASE
+311 AVPAAAE
-324 GGVAAGAAASNPIG
+324 GGAGAATIAAAESNPVG
-338 WIIAAVAVTAG
+338 WIVTAAVIAAGTI
-349 VVQRI
+349 QRL
-354 VNWTSDAQAPKLGD
+354 VNWTSDAQAPRLGQ
-368 IEDEGWAKDAFMPG
+368 IEDEGWARDSFMPG

-425 GRSIFLMVQINSKE
+425 GRSIFLLVQINSKE
-439 YDAILKSKEMILLS
+439 YDAVLKSKEMILLS
-453 FEENAKFERGY
+453 FDGNAKFERGY

-480 ESSNVISTIF
+480 ESNNFISTIF
-490 EGYCSWEEIEGAYRG
+490 EGYCTWDEMEGAYRG

-533 INVTGTLIKDLAS
+533 INVTGTLIKDIGS

-552 TFAVGSPA
+552 TFVAGSPT
-560 PNESASTFNL
+560 PNESASTFRL
-570 EIDWKKISES
+570 DIDWKKISES
-580 TEVLSFSD
+580 SGVLSFSD
-588 FSKLPLTAVPT
+588 FSKLPLTMVPT
-599 FEAEGDEAAAA
+599 FEAEGEEASAVK
-610 PTDPDNEDKYLTQTE
+610 TDPEKENKYLTQTE

-663 DNEEIVVQPIQEV
+663 DNEEIVVQPIQDV
-676 TLRYPRRG
+676 TLKYPRRG
-684 TISVESEAA
+684 TISVESDAA
-693 PEPIPVGATGA
+693 PEPVPVGATGE
-704 TGPDV
+704 PEV

-714 VEVTTDEVKIKY
+714 IEVTTDEVKIKY
-726 RDNPEILN
+726 KDNPEILN
-734 KIGIGDTG
+734 KIGIDDST
-742 KIKDRDRKDK
+742 KIKDKDK
-752 HKFLDMITPEE
+752 DDKIKFLDMITPEE
-763 KKELGIEDWD
+763 KKEIGIEDWD

-796 GGLDEDRKRKI
+796 GGLDSDRRRKI
-807 TAEDPNFD
+807 TAEDSNFD

-827 FKQVEDKDSE
+827 FTQVEDKDSEEK

>member
-1 MIVLFKKEETYKA
+1 MIVLFKKGETYKA
-14 GGVFPVVSIPV
+14 GGAFPVVSIPV

-30 AKDFND
+30 KKDFND

-68 RKRLY
+68 KKRLY

-95 LEADAAGSGSAVAVS
+95 LEADAAGSGSSVSVS

-138 IKDELNASD
+138 IKDELNAAS

-160 PGNGGASVV
+160 PGNTGAPVV
-169 ETRQAYKSKVVSDL
+169 ETRQAYRSKVVSDL

-191 DESIPFGKFQE
+191 DETIPFGKFQE
-202 ESDAGNTIMKIAGFG
+202 ESDAGNILMKIAGFG
-217 GQILAGGV
+217 SQILAGGLT
-225 AAAAV
+225 AAAA
-230 IGGGILATKA
+230 IGGGIWATKS
-240 IAGQAARFAAR
+240 IASRLSAR
-251 KSTSGGVSWLSRI
+251 KAISGGTSWLSRI
-264 LGSGAETAVA
+264 IGGGAEKAVA
-274 SNAPIAAV
+274 SNASTAAV
-282 DAAAAS
+282 DAAAATE
-288 SSLELATGVSAEALG
+288 LELATGVGAEALG
-303 TAGATEIT
+303 ASEIAVGA
-311 VGSAVPAAAAASE
+311 AVPAAAE
-324 GGVAAGAAASNPIG
+324 GGAGAATIAAAESNPVG
-338 WIIAAVAVTAG
+338 WIVTAAVIAAGTI
-349 VVQRI
+349 QRL
-354 VNWTSDAQAPKLGD
+354 VNWTSDAQAPRLGQ
-368 IEDEGWAKDAFMPG
+368 IEDEGWARDSFMPG

-425 GRSIFLMVQINSKE
+425 GRSIFLLVQINSKE
-439 YDAILKSKEMILLS
+439 YDAVLKSKEMILLS
-453 FEENAKFERGY
+453 FDGNAKFERGY

-480 ESSNVISTIF
+480 ESNNFISTIF
-490 EGYCSWEEIEGAYRG
+490 EGYCTWDEMEGAYRG

-533 INVTGTLIKDLAS
+533 INVTGTLIKDIGS

-552 TFAVGSPA
+552 TFVAESPT
-560 PNESASTFNL
+560 PNESASTFRL
-570 EIDWKKISES
+570 DIDWKKISES
-580 TEVLSFSD
+580 SGVLSFSD
-588 FSKLPLTAVPT
+588 FSKLPLTMVPT
-599 FEAEGDEAAAA
+599 FEAEGEEASAVK
-610 PTDPDNEDKYLTQTE
+610 TDPEKENKYLTQTE

-630 EVKTIEFADKALE
+630 EVKTIEFADKSLE

-663 DNEEIVVQPIQEV
+663 DNEEIVVQPIQDV
-676 TLRYPRRG
+676 TLKYPRRG
-684 TISVESEAA
+684 TISVESDAA
-693 PEPIPVGATGA
+693 PEPVPVGATGE
-704 TGPDV
+704 PEV

-714 VEVTTDEVKIKY
+714 IEVTTDEVKIKY
-726 RDNPEILN
+726 KDNPEILN
-734 KIGIGDTG
+734 KIGIDDST
-742 KIKDRDRKDK
+742 KIKDKDK
-752 HKFLDMITPEE
+752 DDKIKFLDMITPEE
-763 KKELGIEDWD
+763 KKEIGIEDWD

-796 GGLDEDRKRKI
+796 GGLDSDRRRKI
-807 TAEDPNFD
+807 TAEDSNFD

-827 FKQVEDKDSE
+827 FTQVEDKDSEEK

>member
-1 MIVLFKKEETYKA
+1 MIVLFKKGETYKA

-46 NTWLKANPRSW
+46 NTWLKDHPRSW

-68 RKRLY
+68 KKRLY
-73 ESLVEEGEID
+73 ESLVKEDEID

-95 LEADAAGSGSAVAVS
+95 LEADAAGSGSSVSVS
-110 SAEQPTEEQK
+110 SADQPTEEQK

-130 NRLKEGGK
+130 NRLKEAGK
-138 IKDELNASD
+138 IKDELNAAS
-147 LKKGEDYAIIWDL
+147 LKKGEDYAIVWDL
-160 PGNGGASVV
+160 PGNTGAPVV

-202 ESDAGNTIMKIAGFG
+202 ESSSGNILMKIAGFG
-217 GQILAGGV
+217 SQILAGGLT
-225 AAAAV
+225 AAAA
-230 IGGGILATKA
+230 IGGGIWATKS
-240 IAGQAARFAAR
+240 IASRLAAR
-251 KSTSGGVSWLSRI
+251 KAINGGTSWLSRI
-264 LGSGAETAVA
+264 VGGGAEKAVA
-274 SNAPIAAV
+274 SNASTAAV
-282 DAAAAS
+282 DAAAATE
-288 SSLELATGVSAEALG
+288 LELATGVGAESLG
-303 TAGATEIT
+303 AAGATEIAVGSTALEAGGGIAAST
-311 VGSAVPAAAAASE
+311 VGWIAAAAL
-324 GGVAAGAAASNPIG
+324 P
-338 WIIAAVAVTAG
+338 IAATI
-349 VVQRI
+349 QRL
-354 VNWTSDAQAPKLGD
+354 VNWTSDAQAPRLGQ
-368 IEDEGWAKDAFMPG
+368 IEDEGWANDSFMPG

-399 NSWFTDILWNEDTR
+399 NSWFEDILWNEDTR
-413 TTMDLIKLGNFK
+413 TTMDLVKLGNFK
-425 GRSIFLMVQINSKE
+425 GRSIFLLVQINSKE
-439 YDAILKSKEMILLS
+439 YDAVLKSKEMILLS
-453 FEENAKFERGY
+453 FEQNAKFERGY

-480 ESSNVISTIF
+480 ESNNITSTIF
-490 EGYCSWEEIEGAYRG
+490 EGYCSWEEMEGAYRG

-518 DEYSFHYKLGKGDRD
+518 DEYSFHYKLGKGDKD
-533 INVTGTLIKDLAS
+533 VNVTGTLIKDIGS

-552 TFAVGSPA
+552 TFVVGKPT
-560 PNESASTFNL
+560 PNESASTFRFD
-570 EIDWKKISES
+570 IDWKKISES
-580 TEVLSFSD
+580 SGVLSFSD
-588 FSKLPLTAVPT
+588 FSKLPLTMVPT
-599 FEAEGDEAAAA
+599 FEAEGEEAAAVK
-610 PTDPDNEDKYLTQTE
+610 TDPEKENKYLTQTE

-663 DNEEIVVQPIQEV
+663 DNEEIVVQPIQDV
-676 TLRYPRRG
+676 TLKYPRRG
-684 TISVESEAA
+684 TITVESDSA
-693 PEPIPVGATGA
+693 PEPVPVGATGEP
-704 TGPDV
+704 GV

-714 VEVTTDEVKIKY
+714 IEVTTDEVKIKY
-726 RDNPEILN
+726 KDNPEVLN
-734 KIGIGDTG
+734 KIGIDDAT
-742 KIKDRDRKDK
+742 KIKDKDREDK
-752 HKFLDMITPEE
+752 IKFLDMITPEE
-763 KKELGIEDWD
+763 KKELGMEDWD

-796 GGLDEDRKRKI
+796 GGLDSDRRKKI
-807 TAEDPNFD
+807 TAEDSNFD

-827 FKQVEDKDSE
+827 FTQVEDKDSEEK

>member
-1 MIVLFKKEETYKA
+1 MIVLFKKGETYKA
-14 GGVFPVVSIPV
+14 GGAFPVVSIPV

-30 AKDFND
+30 KKDFND

-68 RKRLY
+68 KKRLY

-95 LEADAAGSGSAVAVS
+95 LEADAAGSGSSVGVS

-138 IKDELNASD
+138 IKDELNAAS

-160 PGNGGASVV
+160 PGNTGAPVV
-169 ETRQAYKSKVVSDL
+169 ETRQAYRSKVVSDL

-191 DESIPFGKFQE
+191 DETIPFGKLQE
-202 ESDAGNTIMKIAGFG
+202 ESDAGNVLMKIAGFG
-217 GQILAGGV
+217 SQILAGGLTTV
-225 AAAAV
+225 AA
-230 IGGGILATKA
+230 IGGGIWATKK
-240 IAGQAARFAAR
+240 IAGGAARLAAR
-251 KSTSGGVSWLSRI
+251 KATSGGASWLARI
-264 LGSGAETAVA
+264 LGTGADKAVA
-274 SNAPIAAV
+274 SNASTAAV
-282 DAAAAS
+282 DAAAAAE
-288 SSLELATGVSAEALG
+288 LELATGVSAEALG
-303 TAGATEIT
+303 GAAATEIAVGTEMAAGISAAT
-311 VGSAVPAAAAASE
+311 VG
-324 GGVAAGAAASNPIG
+324 
-338 WIIAAVAVTAG
+338 WIAAAVAVTAG
-349 VVQRI
+349 VVQRL
-354 VNWTSDAQAPKLGD
+354 VNWTSDAQAPRLGQ
-368 IEDEGWAKDAFMPG
+368 IEDEGWARDSFMPG

-394 TQDAG
+394 TQESG

-413 TTMDLIKLGNFK
+413 TTMDLVKLGNFK

-439 YDAILKSKEMILLS
+439 YDAVLKSKEMILLS
-453 FEENAKFERGY
+453 FEQNAKFERGY
-464 FDNDDLEFEM
+464 FNNDDLEFEM

-480 ESSNVISTIF
+480 ESNNFISTIF
-490 EGYCSWEEIEGAYRG
+490 EGYCTWEEMEGAYRG

-533 INVTGTLIKDLAS
+533 INVTGTLIKDIGS

-552 TFAVGSPA
+552 TFVAGSPT
-560 PNESASTFNL
+560 PNESASTFRL
-570 EIDWKKISES
+570 DIDWKKISES
-580 TEVLSFSD
+580 SGVLSFSD
-588 FSKLPLTAVPT
+588 FSKLPLTMVPT
-599 FEAEGDEAAAA
+599 FEAEGEEASAVK
-610 PTDPDNEDKYLTQTE
+610 TDPEKENKYLTQTE

-654 VPNNYLEAT
+654 VPNNYLEST
-663 DNEEIVVQPIQEV
+663 DNEEIVVQPIQDV
-676 TLRYPRRG
+676 TLKYPRRG
-684 TISVESEAA
+684 TISVESDAA
-693 PEPIPVGATGA
+693 PEPVPVGATGE
-704 TGPDV
+704 PEV

-714 VEVTTDEVKIKY
+714 IEVTTDEVKIKY
-726 RDNPEILN
+726 KDNPEILN
-734 KIGIGDTG
+734 KIGIDDAT
-742 KIKDRDRKDK
+742 KIKDKDK
-752 HKFLDMITPEE
+752 EDKIKFLDMITPEE

-796 GGLDEDRKRKI
+796 GGLDSDRKRKI
-807 TAEDPNFD
+807 TAEDSNFD

-827 FKQVEDKDSE
+827 FTQVEDKDSEEK

>member
-1 MIVLFKKEETYKA
+1 MIVLFKKGETYKA
-14 GGVFPVVSIPV
+14 GGAFPVVSIPV

-30 AKDFND
+30 KKDFND

-68 RKRLY
+68 KKRLY

-95 LEADAAGSGSAVAVS
+95 LEADAAGSGSSVSVS

-138 IKDELNASD
+138 IKDELNAAS

-160 PGNGGASVV
+160 PGNTGAPVV
-169 ETRQAYKSKVVSDL
+169 ETRQAYRSKVVSDL

-191 DESIPFGKFQE
+191 DETIPFGKFQE
-202 ESDAGNTIMKIAGFG
+202 ESDAGNILMKIAGFG
-217 GQILAGGV
+217 SQILAGGLT
-225 AAAAV
+225 AAAA
-230 IGGGILATKA
+230 IGGGIWATKS
-240 IAGQAARFAAR
+240 IASRLSAR
-251 KSTSGGVSWLSRI
+251 KAISGGTSWLARI
-264 LGSGAETAVA
+264 IGGGAEKAVA
-274 SNAPIAAV
+274 SNASTAAV
-282 DAAAAS
+282 DAAAATE
-288 SSLELATGVSAEALG
+288 LELATGVGAEALG
-303 TAGATEIT
+303 ASEIAVGA
-311 VGSAVPAAAAASE
+311 AVPAAAE
-324 GGVAAGAAASNPIG
+324 GGAGAATIAAAESNPVG
-338 WIIAAVAVTAG
+338 WIVTAAVIAAGTI
-349 VVQRI
+349 QRL
-354 VNWTSDAQAPKLGD
+354 VNWTSDAQAPRLGQ
-368 IEDEGWAKDAFMPG
+368 IEDEGWARDSFMPG

-425 GRSIFLMVQINSKE
+425 GRSIFLLVQINSKE
-439 YDAILKSKEMILLS
+439 YDAVLKSKEMILLS
-453 FEENAKFERGY
+453 FDGNAKFERGY

-480 ESSNVISTIF
+480 ESNNFISTIF
-490 EGYCSWEEIEGAYRG
+490 EGYCTWDEMEGAYRG

-533 INVTGTLIKDLAS
+533 INVTGTLIKDIGS

-552 TFAVGSPA
+552 TFVAGSPT
-560 PNESASTFNL
+560 PNESASTFRL
-570 EIDWKKISES
+570 DIDWKKISES
-580 TEVLSFSD
+580 SGVLSFSD
-588 FSKLPLTAVPT
+588 FSKLPLTMVPT
-599 FEAEGDEAAAA
+599 FEAEGEEASAVK
-610 PTDPDNEDKYLTQTE
+610 TDPEKENKYLTQTE

-663 DNEEIVVQPIQEV
+663 DNEEIVVQPIQDV
-676 TLRYPRRG
+676 TLKYPRRG
-684 TISVESEAA
+684 TISVESDAA
-693 PEPIPVGATGA
+693 PEPVPVGATGE
-704 TGPDV
+704 PEV

-714 VEVTTDEVKIKY
+714 IEVTTDEVKIKY
-726 RDNPEILN
+726 KDNPEILN
-734 KIGIGDTG
+734 KIGIDDST
-742 KIKDRDRKDK
+742 KIKDKDK
-752 HKFLDMITPEE
+752 DDKIKFLDMITPEE
-763 KKELGIEDWD
+763 KKEIGIEDWD

-796 GGLDEDRKRKI
+796 GGLDSDRRRKI
-807 TAEDPNFD
+807 TAEDSNFD

-827 FKQVEDKDSE
+827 FTQVEDKDSEEK